1 MSLTPKQERF
11 CQCIV
16 SGMSGKD
23 SYYAAYNN
31 NSNPNTAY
39 NEALKLLNRDDIQ
52 GRIKELRKPL
62 EIQAQ
67 TNAIT
72 ETERIK
78 AILWEEIDNARA
90 QQDHAAIAR
99 YTDQL
104 NKLNNAYKD
113 VGTQV
118 DNTTGLDNIDN
129 DVLKKITRMA

>member
-11 CQCIV
+11 AQCIV

-23 SYYAAYNN
+23 SYYTAYDTTCNEQV
-31 NSNPNTAY
+31 AY
-39 NEALKLLNRDDIQ
+39 NEAMKLLNHEGVQ
-52 GRIKELRKPL
+52 ERIKELRKPL
-62 EIQAQ
+62 ELHAQ
-67 TNAIT
+67 TAALT

-78 AILWEEIDNARA
+78 QILWEEIENART

-113 VGTQV
+113 ASAPQ
-118 DNTTGLDNIDN
+118 DNTSDLNNIDTN
-129 DVLKKITRMA
+129 TLNKIAKFA

>member
-23 SYYAAYNN
+23 SYCTAYNN

-78 AILWEEIDNARA
+78 AILWEEIANARA

-113 VGTQV
+113 AGTQT
-118 DNTTGLDNIDN
+118 DSTNGLDNIDN